1 MEPIHVVILLVIFA
15 FSWKL
20 FTIIRH
26 PEISRSNKRM
36 AISVFV
42 ISLISFG
49 IALYFAG

>member
-1 MEPIHVVILLVIFA
+1 MEPNYIVVLLILIA

-20 FTIIRH
+20 FTILRN

-36 AISVFV
+36 AISIFVTSV
-42 ISLISFG
+42 ISFA